1 MIKSSKRINILIVI
15 ITILFFILFF
25 TSAYFEKN
33 KMLQLYSSGKE
44 KIENQQYQE
53 AQEILGK
60 LGDYKDSLEQIE
72 IAQILE
78 QKKNICDNAIE
89 AFNTE
94 NYKDSIKFFK
104 QINDFKTSKEY
115 TDYYINFEELFE
127 RIDGFKDSIEY
138 IEKANTLLNEKN
150 NNESIYKEACNYSE
164 SKKYILAIQKFFQL
178 NDYKDSEDRFQ
189 ECRLELAR
197 LQQATTISAG
207 IRYSTGIVSDNKI
220 KYSGDYE
227 LLEEELSTWKDIISI
242 SLKGHL
248 AIGLKQNGTVL
259 VAGKIPDY
267 PDYYIDTST
276 WEDIIAVSSG
286 QQYIVGLR
294 SDGTLVAQ
302 GHNGDKQLDING
314 SEWSD
319 IVAISC
325 GWRHTV
331 GLDSNGKIHIT
342 GFQSESQLENI
353 KNNKDKWHDI
363 VAVSAAGGSNESPG
377 HNAYTAALKQDGKV
391 ITTLPTEI
399 QNRIDDWNDII
410 AISAGDFYLVGL
422 NSKGDVFVEQIDNS
436 IDLDNSINEI
446 GTWNDIIAISAGRG
460 FTLAVNSEGKLFA
473 SGFYKDHQID
483 IDGWGT
489 ITRYA
494 DEWNSIFDKELRW
507 NGIN

>member
-1 MIKSSKRINILIVI
+1 MFDKKQK
-15 ITILFFILFF
+15 FILVVLSVIFIFIFF
-25 TSAYFEKN
+25 NIADKRREEMLDMYNSGLDYINDEK
-33 KMLQLYSSGKE
+33 
-44 KIENQQYQE
+44 YQE
-53 AQEILGK
+53 AQEILGE
-60 LGDYKDSLEQIE
+60 LGDYKDSYEQIE
-72 IAQILE
+72 IAKILE
-78 QKKNICDNAIE
+78 QKKEICDNAIE

-94 NYKDSIKFFK
+94 NYENSIKLFK
-104 QINDFKTSKEY
+104 QIEDFKTSKEY
-115 TDYYINFEELFE
+115 TDYYINFAELFE
-127 RIDGFKDSIEY
+127 QIDGFKDSKEY
-138 IEKANTLLNEKN
+138 IEKANALLNEKN
-150 NNESIYKEACNYSE
+150 NNESIYKQAYDNYE
-164 SKKYILAIQKFFQL
+164 TNNYILAIQEFSKL
-178 NDYKDSEDRFQ
+178 NDYKDSEDMIQ
-189 ECRLELAR
+189 ECRLKLAR

-207 IRYSTGIVSDNKI
+207 IRYSTGIVSNGKI
-220 KYSGDYE
+220 KYSGDYK
-227 LLEEELSTWKDIISI
+227 LLEEELSTWEDIISI

-248 AIGLKQNGTVL
+248 AIGLKKDGTVV
-259 VAGKIPDY
+259 VAGSIPDY
-267 PDYYIDTST
+267 PDYYIDTSL
-276 WEDIIAVSSG
+276 WNNIIAVSSG
-286 QQYIVGLR
+286 QQYIVGLQ
-294 SDGTLVAQ
+294 SNGTLVAQ
-302 GHNGDKQLDING
+302 GHNGDGQLNING
-314 SEWSD
+314 SEWSN

-342 GFQSESQLENI
+342 GFQSESQINNI

-363 VAVSAAGGSNESPG
+363 VTVSAAGGSDESSG

-436 IDLDNSINEI
+436 VDLDNSINEI

-460 FTLAVNSEGKLFA
+460 FTLAVDSEGKLFA

-494 DEWNSIFDKELRW
+494 DEWTSIFDKELRW

>member
-1 MIKSSKRINILIVI
+1 MFKNKKKLILYFSF
-15 ITILFFILFF
+15 ILFFISFLWNAFNQR
-25 TSAYFEKN
+25 TYMITLYKDGIN
-33 KMLQLYSSGKE
+33 KISNG
-44 KIENQQYQE
+44 NYQE

-72 IAQILE
+72 IAKILE
-78 QKKNICDNAIE
+78 QKKEICDNAIE

-94 NYKDSIKFFK
+94 NYEDSIKLFK
-104 QINDFKTSKEY
+104 QIDDFKTSKEY
-115 TDYYINFEELFE
+115 TYYYKIFAELFE
-127 RIDGFKDSIEY
+127 QIDGFKDSKEY

-150 NNESIYKEACNYSE
+150 NNESIYKQAYDNYE
-164 SKKYILAIQKFFQL
+164 SRNYILAIQEFSKL
-178 NDYKDSEDRFQ
+178 NDYKDSNDMIQ

-207 IRYSTGIVSDNKI
+207 IRYSTGIVSDGKI
-220 KYSGDYE
+220 KYSGDYK
-227 LLEEELSTWKDIISI
+227 LLEEELSTWEDIISI
-242 SLKGHL
+242 SLKGHF
-248 AIGLKQNGTVL
+248 AIGLKQDGTV
-259 VAGKIPDY
+259 VIAGKVPDY

-276 WEDIIAVSSG
+276 WEDVIAVSSG

-363 VAVSAAGGSNESPG
+363 VAVSAAGGSDEPSG

-436 IDLDNSINEI
+436 VDLDNSINEI

-460 FTLAVNSEGKLFA
+460 FTLAVDSEGKLFA